1 MTIIPPTIK
10 ASSHR
15 KVITHSLAAYP
26 KTIMKFALSI
36 VLALF
41 AYATNAANLKQDAGL
56 YWWKDLIY
64 KFNLSLLF
72 RKNHPKFSYILNN
85 SKFTLAFY
93 FQFYLL
99 IDILCVIGEF

>member
-64 KFNLSLLF
+64 NLE
-72 RKNHPKFSYILNN
+72 RKFSYILNN
-85 SKFTLAFY
+85 SKFPHDFLLSIIVSITWY
-93 FQFYLL
+93 YLK
-99 IDILCVIGEF
+99 

>member
-36 VLALF
+36 VLALC

-56 YWWKDLIY
+56 Y
-64 KFNLSLLF
+64 
-72 RKNHPKFSYILNN
+72 
-85 SKFTLAFY
+85 
-93 FQFYLL
+93 
-99 IDILCVIGEF
+99 